1 MGLIDTVKDRRVRVS
16 DRLDEADRKRS
27 KGSEDDESENE
38 AHSESE
44 HDAEE
49 SSEATSS

>member
-38 AHSESE
+38 AHSASE

-49 SSEATSS
+49 ATSS